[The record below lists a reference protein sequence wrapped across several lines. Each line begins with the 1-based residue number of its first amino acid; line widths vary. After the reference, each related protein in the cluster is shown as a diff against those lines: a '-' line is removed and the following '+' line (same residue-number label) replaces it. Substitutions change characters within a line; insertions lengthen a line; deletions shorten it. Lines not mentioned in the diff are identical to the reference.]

1 MRITFADS
9 VKSGL
14 KNWSNFKGTATR
26 TEFWYFYLFTVL
38 LNMVTTTLDSIV
50 APGTDL
56 SGAAMAGAGPFYL
69 LTNIALVLPNLSL
82 AFRRFHDAGVSAK
95 WLLLWAVPILV
106 LIFGGGLALA
116 DLPPLSENSSEADLS
131 AYALALAPSIL
142 LAMAVGVFQLVI
154 NLRPSKSKAQGNK
167 YASGAETETSATE

>member
-1 MRITFADS
+1 
-9 VKSGL
+9 
-14 KNWSNFKGTATR
+14 
-26 TEFWYFYLFTVL
+26 
-38 LNMVTTTLDSIV
+38 
-50 APGTDL
+50 
-56 SGAAMAGAGPFYL
+56 MAGAGPLYL
-69 LTNIALVLPNLSL
+69 ITNIALVLPNLSL

-95 WLLLWAVPILV
+95 WLLLWVVPILV

-142 LAMAVGVFQLVI
+142 LAMAVGIFQLVI

-167 YASGAETETSATE
+167 YAAGAETETSATE